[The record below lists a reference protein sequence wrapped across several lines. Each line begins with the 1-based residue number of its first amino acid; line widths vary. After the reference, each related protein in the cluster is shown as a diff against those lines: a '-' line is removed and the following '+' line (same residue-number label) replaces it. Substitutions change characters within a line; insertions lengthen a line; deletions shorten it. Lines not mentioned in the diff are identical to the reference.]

1 MALQTIGMCFLSD
14 HFISSLEDIF
24 MIEFFLLA
32 SLISMQY
39 GPTASPMAQWQRINP
54 PAKQERQVQSLG
66 QEDHLEKGMAPYSSI
81 LAWEIPWIEEP
92 VGL

>member
-39 GPTASPMAQWQRINP
+39 GPTASPVAQWQRIHLPSRKDRFNP
-54 PAKQERQVQSLG
+54 WVRKITWRKEWLP
-66 QEDHLEKGMAPYSSI
+66 
-81 LAWEIPWIEEP
+81 IPVFLP
-92 VGL
+92 GKSHG